1 MENVNRHIHLAH
13 HFRAKKLTKNVQID
27 CMKDFFFIFIMM
39 KAYCTKSINLCKSKF
54 KLIYIL

>member
-27 CMKDFFFIFIMM
+27 CMKDFFNFHYDEGILY
-39 KAYCTKSINLCKSKF
+39 KINQLM
-54 KLIYIL
+54 